1 MHRYICFGSAF
12 NLFFDVV
19 NKPADAVLFE
29 NGGPT
34 EPACWGLRFL
44 VGDICLDAS
53 ALAFSV
59 LGQLPRVDQRDMLA
73 PAVLGARRPRAP
85 RAGAPHKLVSSA
97 AYGAALLSP
106 GLPLCCFHMSRSS
119 PVLIAAIAGGSL
131 CPRLGP
137 ATTARRARQCAGP
150 HRRLRRRVQAPLA
163 SRLPLAAAAAHPGRP
178 PSSECRPDRT
188 GRVPPKLRIEAP
200 AACALGPGPA
210 GSRAALGRFRVPPGP
225 VATPQAREGLQRGGG
240 TDGHNDILAAAAA
253 GGTRVRR
260 PTAAARAAA
269 RVQSQGLQ
277 GVQWRWG
284 PGWGGQRASA

>member
-106 GLPLCCFHMSRSS
+106 GLPLCCFHMSRSW

-178 PSSECRPDRT
+178 PSSECRPDRA

-200 AACALGPGPA
+200 AACAWPGPC
-210 GSRAALGRFRVPPGP
+210 RVPDGSW
-225 VATPQAREGLQRGGG
+225 ALSCAARARGNAQAGEGLQRGGG

-253 GGTRVRR
+253 GGSRVRR

-269 RVQSQGLQ
+269 REAIPPLGSGTSHAS
-277 GVQWRWG
+277 RAG
-284 PGWGGQRASA
+284 PGSFSR